1 MIAALLAGI
10 GWRGWL
16 ALMAGLLLIAAVVV
30 KERRDREAG
39 AATER
44 ARIERANDAAESKAD
59 AAERDVLAC
68 PPGRW
73 NKEASRC
80 AP

>member
-1 MIAALLAGI
+1 MIAALFAGI

-16 ALMAGLLLIAAVVV
+16 ALMAGLMLVAGVIV
-30 KERRDREAG
+30 KEHRDREAG
-39 AATER
+39 AAKER

-59 AAERDVLAC
+59 AAERGVLAC
-68 PPGRW
+68 PPGKW

>member
-16 ALMAGLLLIAAVVV
+16 ALLAGLLMVTAVVV
-30 KERRDREAG
+30 KEHRDREAG
-39 AATER
+39 AAKER
-44 ARIERANDAAESKAD
+44 ARIEQANDAAEGKAD

-68 PPGRW
+68 PPGKW
-73 NKEASRC
+73 NKEARRC